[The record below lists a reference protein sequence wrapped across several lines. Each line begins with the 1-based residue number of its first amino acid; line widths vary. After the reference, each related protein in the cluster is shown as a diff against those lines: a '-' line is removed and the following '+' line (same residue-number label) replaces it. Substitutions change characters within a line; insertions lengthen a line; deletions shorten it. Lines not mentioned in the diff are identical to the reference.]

1 MENGGIWL
9 DAQHQSP
16 SLSERCGELPCMPW
30 QLGSPR
36 LQLQFVLVAVL
47 LLLRE
52 QRGRPEQRRGVW
64 QSRKAEMV
72 ASRFVRDVHAC

>member
-1 MENGGIWL
+1 MHSTGRR
-9 DAQHQSP
+9 P
-16 SLSERCGELPCMPW
+16 SLSPGCGELPCVPW

-47 LLLRE
+47 LLPILLVARE
-52 QRGRPEQRRGVW
+52 QRGRPERRRRVR
-64 QSRKAEMV
+64 QSCKAQMV

>member
-1 MENGGIWL
+1 M
-9 DAQHQSP
+9 HSTSRRP
-16 SLSERCGELPCMPW
+16 SLSPGCGELPCVPW

-47 LLLRE
+47 LLPILLVDRE
-52 QRGRPEQRRGVW
+52 QRGRPERRRVR
-64 QSRKAEMV
+64 QSRKAQMV

>member
-1 MENGGIWL
+1 MHNT
-9 DAQHQSP
+9 SRRP

-36 LQLQFVLVAVL
+36 LQLQFVFVAVL
-47 LLLRE
+47 LLPILLVARE
-52 QRGRPEQRRGVW
+52 QRGRPEQRRRVR